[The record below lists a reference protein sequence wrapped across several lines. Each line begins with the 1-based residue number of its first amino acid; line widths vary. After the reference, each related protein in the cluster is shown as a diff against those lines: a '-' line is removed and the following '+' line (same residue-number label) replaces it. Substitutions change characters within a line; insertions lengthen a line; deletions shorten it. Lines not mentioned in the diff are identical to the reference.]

1 MSAAEQKPAATDPL
15 VRLWGELRELGL
27 EAYVADLDAHG
38 YTVIPPEL
46 ASPNGLADRLLDA
59 VMDVAERRN
68 GVRPD
73 LETGSTHANFK
84 GRFAAMSRGGGDSP
98 IGDLMQSI
106 LFEDRVFEEA
116 LMNPALLA
124 LASYMCGYS
133 VVLSSMGCF
142 MKGPN
147 KSTFTLHTDTPL
159 PSPLPPHA
167 LVCNCTYVL
176 TDFNLENGATAMVPG
191 SHKWCRGPEGA
202 EAKVGEG
209 GNAQAVAVEAAAGS
223 LLCWH
228 GNTWHG
234 AFNRTAPGLRVSV
247 PVYMARPYIRT
258 QEGLVGK
265 IPDEMLDR
273 NPPRFAVLTQQG
285 VAYGYE
291 SQEDSM
297 ARAARSF
304 KYIAAYYKELG
315 TGPAASQSLYG

>member
-1 MSAAEQKPAATDPL
+1 MADAAQKPAATDPL
-15 VRLWGELRELGL
+15 VRIWGELRDLGL
-27 EAYVADLDAHG
+27 ESYVADLDAHG
-38 YTVIPPEL
+38 YTVIPPNL
-46 ASPNGLADRLLDA
+46 ASPNGLADRLLRA

-73 LETGSTHANFK
+73 LETGSTHAGFK
-84 GRFAAMSRGGGDSP
+84 GRFAALSRGGDSP

-116 LMNPALLA
+116 LMNPVLLA

-147 KSTFTLHTDTPL
+147 ESSFSLHSDTPL

-176 TDFNLENGATAMVPG
+176 TEFNRENGGTAFVPG

-202 EAKVGEG
+202 EAVVGEA
-209 GNAQAVAVEAAAGS
+209 GNPLAVPVECPAGS

-234 AFNRTAPGLRVSV
+234 AFNRTAPGLRVSI
-247 PVYMARPYIRT
+247 PIYMARPYIRT

-265 IPDEMLDR
+265 VPDEMLDR
-273 NPPRFAVLTQQG
+273 NPPRFAILTQQG

-291 SQEDSM
+291 SQEDSI
-297 ARAARSF
+297 ARAQRSM
-304 KYIAAYYKELG
+304 KYIAAYHKEQG
-315 TGPAASQSLYG
+315 TAGLASQTLYG